1 MVLIKSKPETMMH
14 TGVFPQSFNSI
25 LNSFFEES
33 KIKTGNINFMPQAD
47 IVEKDKQYEIN
58 MSLPG
63 ISKEDVKISLDRDL
77 LTVEGER
84 KQAVTEDNGKF
95 LKREISYG
103 KFSRSFSLDKIDS
116 SKIEAAFTNGI
127 LNIVLPKLAEEPVST
142 IAIK

>member
-1 MVLIKSKPETMMH
+1 MLLINSKPDAMMH
-14 TGVFPQSFNSI
+14 RGVFPQSFNSI

-33 KIKTGNINFMPQAD
+33 KIKTSNINFMPQAD
-47 IVEKDKQYEIN
+47 IVEKEKRYEIN

-84 KQAVTEDNGKF
+84 KQVVGEDGSKF

-103 KFSRSFSLDKIDS
+103 KFSRSFSLDKIDA
-116 SKIEAAFTNGI
+116 SKIEAEFANGI
-127 LNIVLPKLAEEPVST
+127 LSIVLPKLAEEPVTT